1 MKRYSKQREVILKL
15 LEKRKDHPTVD
26 ELYVDVKKELPQV
39 GIATVYRNL
48 SELSKE
54 GYIIRIK
61 TRNGGPDRYDAD
73 ITPHIHF
80 ECQNCQKIYDIFPN
94 DIQYQKLNDNIKD
107 IAQLIE
113 AEATNTN
120 IIITGICKNC
130 LEK

>member
-54 GYIIRIK
+54 GYVIRIK
-61 TRNGGPDRYDAD
+61 TRNGGPDRDDAD

-94 DIQYQKLNDNIKD
+94 DIQYQKLNDNIKN